1 MTIEFLV
8 LRFEGVVVVDLLVV
22 VAVVATAHVYRLWI
36 MVEPD
41 MATNS
46 LQEIIPVSLF

>member
-1 MTIEFLV
+1 MTIELLV
-8 LRFEGVVVVDLLVV
+8 LRFEGVVVFDLLVV

-36 MVEPD
+36 MAERI
-41 MATNS
+41 TINS